1 MKIVVTGTRGIPNI
15 MGGVETHC
23 EELFPRMVKRGV
35 DVTLIRRSNYV
46 QDTLKEWNG
55 VKLVTLPSPKKKSFE
70 AIIHTFRAINEAKRL
85 GADVLHVHAIGP
97 ALLVPYAKLLG
108 MKVVFTHHGPD
119 YDRDKWGLAAKTIL
133 KLGERMGCMFADD
146 VIVIS
151 NVIKNLIAKKY
162 GRTKNVHLIYNGVS
176 ESEICDYPEY
186 FEELG
191 IEKGKYILGMCRF
204 VPEKN
209 LHHLVEAFGKVK
221 RLKGKKVRN
230 ADMDRSDNADFSD
243 IKLVLAG
250 DTDFEDAYS
259 LGLKE
264 MARKNGVVLTG
275 FIKGRKLHSL
285 LTNCRC
291 YCLPSSHEG
300 LPIALLEAM
309 SYGVKVLVSDIP
321 ANLEVGLPKEDY
333 FPCGDVDALA
343 EKLAKIIEKPVEH
356 VDYDMSKYDWEE
368 IADEVKAV
376 YESFKK

>member
-23 EELFPRMVKRGV
+23 EELFPRIAKRGM

-46 QDTLKEWNG
+46 QDDLKEWNG

-70 AIIHTFRAINEAKRL
+70 AIIHTFRAINEAKRQ

-133 KLGERMGCMFADD
+133 KWGERMGCMFADD

-151 NVIKNLIAKKY
+151 NVIKKLIAKKY
-162 GRTKNVHLIYNGVS
+162 GRAERVHLIYNGVS
-176 ESEICDYPEY
+176 EPEICDYPEY
-186 FEELG
+186 FKDLG
-191 IEKGKYILGMCRF
+191 IENGKYILGMCRF

-209 LHHLVEAFGKVK
+209 LHHLVEAFVK
-221 RLKGKKVRN
+221 WKRKNTDK
-230 ADMDRSDNADFSD
+230 AD

-309 SYGVKVLVSDIP
+309 SYGVKVVVSDIP

-333 FPCGDVDALA
+333 FHCGDVDELA
-343 EKLAKIIEKPVEH
+343 SKLSAIIEKPLLH
-356 VDYDMSKYDWEE
+356 VDYDMGKYDWEH
-368 IADEVKAV
+368 IADEVMEV
-376 YESFKK
+376 YGKYRK